1 MKALAQIITVFVAL
15 NLITA
20 GSASA
25 QPAPAAPSSPEPSQ
39 VEATEN
45 ALQETQEQLK
55 AAQKQMEKAQVQ
67 QTKADKLMKTLSSSV
82 GYGTWLP
89 QSDSQSVLVIPTSEM
104 KAEELA
110 TITVDMT
117 VMARIIDK
125 QLGQERSG
133 QVWFNGDIFG
143 QSSRMAQTMYLQGY
157 GALFLS
163 KVDFP
168 LSPPPTVQ
176 EQEKQ
181 TKEENV
187 DPVWEQTR
195 QGIYEPQ
202 EDQRRRDERSEEK
215 FDAEK
220 VENLK
225 TNLIKTLKHA
235 ANIRS
240 LKPDESVVITIT
252 GSGDSSKAKRIVSY
266 GGGFGGFSGGR
277 VIVQNQDRVQRQ
289 DREQRQ
295 DRRSTGI
302 AIPTLPSDSGFS
314 STTTLIIRAKRADI
328 DAFAKGEMDL
338 EKFRQRVQ
346 IFTQ

>member
-1 MKALAQIITVFVAL
+1 MKALVRTITVFIAI

-20 GSASA
+20 GSASN
-25 QPAPAAPSSPEPSQ
+25 QPAPAPTPPEPPQ

-45 ALQETQEQLK
+45 ELQEAQEQLQ
-55 AAQKQMEKAQVQ
+55 AAQIA
-67 QTKADKLMKTLSSSV
+67 
-82 GYGTWLP
+82 LP
-89 QSDSQSVLVIPTSEM
+89 TFLPHSDTGSILVIPTSEM

-110 TITVDMT
+110 AIVEDMA
-117 VMARIIDK
+117 VMDRIIDK
-125 QLGQERSG
+125 QLGKEQSRGSWPYGEVFIG
-133 QVWFNGDIFG
+133 QPFG
-143 QSSRMAQTMYLQGY
+143 SRMSETMYLQGY
-157 GALFLS
+157 GVLFLR
-163 KVDFP
+163 KVDFL
-168 LSPPPTVQ
+168 LSPPPKTQ
-176 EQEKQ
+176 EPEKQ
-181 TKEENV
+181 TKEEAT

-195 QGIYEPQ
+195 RNMYEPQ
-202 EDQRRRDERSEEK
+202 EDQRRREERLEVK
-215 FDAEK
+215 YDAEK

-266 GGGFGGFSGGR
+266 GGGFSGGR
-277 VIVQNQDRVQRQ
+277 VIVQN
-289 DREQRQ
+289 Q

-314 STTTLIIRAKRADI
+314 STTTLIIRTKKSDI
-328 DAFAKGEMDL
+328 DAFAKGDL
-338 EKFRQRVQ
+338 DLDKFRQRVQ